1 MKIVISKT
9 VSRTYSL
16 GNYENYKPSFTITIE
31 DEIEKWEWVDF
42 AKKFENIG
50 KLLDDELAKEK
61 QKITKDENKTIDEL
75 FPS

>member
-1 MKIVISKT
+1 
-9 VSRTYSL
+9 
-16 GNYENYKPSFTITIE
+16 
-31 DEIEKWEWVDF
+31 VDF